1 MKEQLIVSGSTVLVA
16 IVAAIIVMIVH
27 DFTKA
32 VAYMCYINIYN
43 KKYNKLIICPGI
55 FKIHRYIDPVG
66 LILAVTNYTA
76 FSKPYPYIIKSK
88 KAALIIGILG
98 YVSLGMLFALAII
111 GHNYI
116 LPTVILHEYVNFILH
131 GVLEFVAYFCV
142 MMFLANLMPIV
153 SFDMSLII
161 SAVAPVNYV
170 KLYKFDLFY
179 KLTFIVLSLLGVFT
193 VAGVY
198 ITTQFL
204 ID

>member
-1 MKEQLIVSGSTVLVA
+1 MKEQLIISSSKIIVA

-32 VAYMCYINIYN
+32 IAYMCYIKIYN

-66 LILAVTNYTA
+66 LILAVTNYSV
-76 FSKPYPYIIKSK
+76 FSKPYPYVIKSK

-98 YVSLGMLFALAII
+98 YASLGILFTLAII

-116 LPTVILHEYVNFILH
+116 LPTLAIHKYANFILH
-131 GVLEFVAYFCV
+131 GLLEFTAYYCV
-142 MMFLANLMPIV
+142 MMFLANLMPII

-161 SAVAPVNYV
+161 SAIAPINYI

-179 KLTFIVLSLLGVFT
+179 KLTFIVLSLLSVFT

-198 ITTQFL
+198 ITTHFL